1 MSHEPERPG
10 ESPSLPCRLASP
22 AGSHPRV
29 RLLAIRRRPGLLSSV
44 LSRAFAKTDKRSAG
58 LRHAPQREGPGLLSV
73 VVVLKTRLLTI
84 SEELG

>member
-1 MSHEPERPG
+1 M
-10 ESPSLPCRLASP
+10 
-22 AGSHPRV
+22 
-29 RLLAIRRRPGLLSSV
+29 RPGLLSSV

-58 LRHAPQREGPGLLSV
+58 LRHAPRREGPGLLSV